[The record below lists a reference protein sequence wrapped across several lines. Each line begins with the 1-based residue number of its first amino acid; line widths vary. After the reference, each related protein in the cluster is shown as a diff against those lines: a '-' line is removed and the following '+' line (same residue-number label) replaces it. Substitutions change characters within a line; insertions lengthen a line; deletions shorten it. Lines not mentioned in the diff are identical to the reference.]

1 MDVPGLTHRRAQT
14 PRRPGAARHAA
25 RHAARLAAAGLSV
38 IAALA
43 ATAILA
49 ADAGGASHEYYV
61 AIGASEAL
69 GFQGGGPHHST
80 RVTDQGYTDDLLTME
95 KTRWPGLQLAV
106 FACPGL
112 RVDMALS
119 GRTTNPPGSIAAKT
133 TSGRCRRKAGSEIGA
148 ASAFIRSHRG
158 QVVLVTIDL
167 GYPDVAACM
176 KRKSVDAVCVT
187 DALARVRS
195 DLPTVVSR
203 LRAAGGSSLRI
214 VGLSHEDPFLAYSL
228 GKRDPDPAFAQAS
241 AAVTERFSQVV
252 HAAYASVHV
261 PVARVATAFA
271 TGVTSPAHLPRWGTV
286 PLDVQRICSLTWM
299 CAGGNIH
306 PNAGGYREI
315 AAAVAA
321 AIAH

>member
-1 MDVPGLTHRRAQT
+1 MDAPGLTRRRARP
-14 PRRPGAARHAA
+14 PRSRGAARRAA
-25 RHAARLAAAGLSV
+25 CSAAAALSV
-38 IAALA
+38 VAAAIA
-43 ATAILA
+43 ATAMLA
-49 ADAGGASHEYYV
+49 AGAGGASHEYYV

-80 RVTDQGYTDDLLTME
+80 RVTDQGYTNDLLTME
-95 KTRWPGLQLAV
+95 KTRWPGLQLSV

-112 RVDMALS
+112 RVDMALA
-119 GRTTNPPGSIAAKT
+119 GRTTNPPGSFAAKT
-133 TSGRCRRKAGSEIGA
+133 TSGRCHRKSGSEIGA

-176 KRKSVDAVCVT
+176 KGKSVDALCVT
-187 DALARVRS
+187 DALARIRS
-195 DLPTVVSR
+195 DLPKAVAR

-252 HAAYASVHV
+252 HAAYSSVHV
-261 PVARVATAFA
+261 PVARVANAFA

-306 PNAGGYREI
+306 PNTDGYREI

-321 AIAH
+321 AIAR

>member
-1 MDVPGLTHRRAQT
+1 MDVPGHTTRRARP
-14 PRRPGAARHAA
+14 PRRLGAARRAG
-25 RHAARLAAAGLSV
+25 RLAAATLSV
-38 IAALA
+38 VATALA
-43 ATAILA
+43 ATAILTL
-49 ADAGGASHEYYV
+49 DAGGTSHSYYV

-69 GFQGGGPHHST
+69 GFQGGGPHGST
-80 RVTDQGYTDDLLTME
+80 RVTDQGYTNDLLTME
-95 KTRWPGLQLAV
+95 RSRWPGLQLV
-106 FACPGL
+106 LFACPGL

-133 TSGRCRRKAGSEIGA
+133 TSGRCRRKAGSEVGT
-148 ASAFIRSHRG
+148 ASTFIRSHRG
-158 QVVLVTIDL
+158 QVVLVTVDL

-176 KRKSVDAVCVT
+176 KGKTVDGPCVT

-195 DLPTVVSR
+195 VLPTVVSR

-214 VGLSHEDPFLAYSL
+214 VGLSHEDPFLAYYL
-228 GKRDPDPAFAQAS
+228 GKRDPDSAFAMAS
-241 AAVTERFSQVV
+241 AAVTERFGQVV

-286 PLDVQRICSLTWM
+286 PLDVQRICTLTWM
-299 CAGGNIH
+299 CSDGNIH
-306 PNAGGYREI
+306 PNTDGYRDI

-321 AIAH
+321 ALAG